1 MSVTEKYLTN
11 TTKTYQMIREYII
24 YMNLFAYNK
33 VAFKKH
39 YSTQKVM
46 GLSRTEAYNA
56 ARYCFKWQWYKF
68 PVLSLSSDAK

>member
-33 VAFKKH
+33 VAFKKPIPLKKLWGSPGLKLIMRQ
-39 YSTQKVM
+39 STV
-46 GLSRTEAYNA
+46 
-56 ARYCFKWQWYKF
+56 
-68 PVLSLSSDAK
+68 SSDNDINFQF